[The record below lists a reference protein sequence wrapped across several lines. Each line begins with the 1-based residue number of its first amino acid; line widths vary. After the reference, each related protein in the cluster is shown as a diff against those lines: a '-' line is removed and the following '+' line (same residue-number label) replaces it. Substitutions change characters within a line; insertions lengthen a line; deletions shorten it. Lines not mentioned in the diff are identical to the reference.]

1 MTNNNLDFYETDLLI
16 VGSGVVGCCLAI
28 ALSDVG
34 LTVALVDKINPRS
47 QIKSKFD
54 GRASAI
60 AATPK
65 KMLKQIGVWQKLK
78 KSTTPIKDIRVVEG
92 DSRLFLHYNHQ
103 DADCDALGHMVENRH
118 LRQAC
123 ISKIQD
129 DENIFFIAPTQ
140 IDKMSVQA
148 HGINATLDNGTNVKA
163 SLLVGADG
171 RGSKT
176 RETAGIKCVKR
187 AYPQIAITF
196 SVNHELPHFNIAYE
210 RFFPSG
216 PFAILPLSA
225 GKSNKHRSAIVWTE
239 KKDLAEIILN
249 LSSRDFTNEFKRRF
263 GEHLGRFDFF
273 GPREAYPLS
282 MQYAETCI
290 ENRLALVGDA
300 AHGIHPIAGQGLNL
314 GLRDVATLAEVIT
327 DARRLGMDIG
337 AHTVLND
344 YQKWRRFDSSIML
357 ATTDGLNRIFSNDIR
372 PLKLARNLG
381 LATVNRINPIKKFFM
396 KHAMGSV
403 GDLPRLLKG
412 EAL

>member
-1 MTNNNLDFYETDLLI
+1 MFSFFISFVDTEPPILGSLLFVLYHDFSHFVHIKDHTSLFLTLNVLACFNNLMF
-16 VGSGVVGCCLAI
+16 C
-28 ALSDVG
+28 
-34 LTVALVDKINPRS
+34 
-47 QIKSKFD
+47 
-54 GRASAI
+54 ASSI
-60 AATPK
+60 
-65 KMLKQIGVWQKLK
+65 
-78 KSTTPIKDIRVVEG
+78 
-92 DSRLFLHYNHQ
+92 
-103 DADCDALGHMVENRH
+103 
-118 LRQAC
+118 
-123 ISKIQD
+123 
-129 DENIFFIAPTQ
+129 
-140 IDKMSVQA
+140 
-148 HGINATLDNGTNVKA
+148 
-163 SLLVGADG
+163 
-171 RGSKT
+171 
-176 RETAGIKCVKR
+176 
-187 AYPQIAITF
+187 
-196 SVNHELPHFNIAYE
+196 
-210 RFFPSG
+210 
-216 PFAILPLSA
+216 
-225 GKSNKHRSAIVWTE
+225 
-239 KKDLAEIILN
+239 N